1 MDREV
6 EWSMLREWN
15 MEVEKR
21 MQSNGQH
28 TRAKQRMTQETQ
40 KQERALQK
48 NESLVGSNSKPNI
61 YNILEIMIIIFQ
73 RKIKKK

>member
-21 MQSNGQH
+21 MQSKGQH
-28 TRAKQRMTQETQ
+28 TRAKQRMTLETQ

-48 NESLVGSNSKPNI
+48 NESLVG
-61 YNILEIMIIIFQ
+61 
-73 RKIKKK
+73 